1 MFAEIYSKINK
12 RVEKFVI
19 DTITKEQLLS
29 ETKREKRLTSTDV
42 KEQMYFEVDVKK
54 LAELQ
59 IQLEELEEEEGVFDT
74 SKYPPEL
81 YPEKYI

>member
-19 DTITKEQLLS
+19 DTITKEHLHS
-29 ETKREKRLTSTDV
+29 VTKREKRLTSTDI

-54 LAELQ
+54 LADLQ
-59 IQLEELEEEEGVFDT
+59 TKLDELEDEEGVFDT
-74 SKYPPEL
+74 FKYPPDL